1 MFCLITGGLCEK
13 ILIRLDEESHMGKT
27 TAVDPDFERNVT
39 RLAAEAAPRCAEF
52 LHDLV
57 TVPSPS
63 RNERLACERVL
74 REMELLGFD
83 EVHLDD
89 MGNVLGRI
97 GSGPRVLA
105 FDAHID
111 TVGISNP
118 TLWRHDPF
126 RGIVTGGTL
135 FGRGASDQKGG
146 LAAIVHGAAL
156 ADHIGL
162 SNELTVWVTATVNG
176 EDCVGLAWQYLL
188 NETPLSPEVVV
199 IAMPSHL
206 GVCYG
211 QRGRMEVEVATS
223 GVSTHGSQPDRGT
236 NAVYTMVPVIQGL
249 ARLHQELAV
258 EHPMLGRGSLAVTGI
273 TSQSPSL
280 TAIPDGCVIHIDRR
294 LTIGE
299 TPDGAMA
306 EIQKVVS
313 VSAKGSEVRLLHYGL
328 PSWRG
333 FTYPTDKVFPAWET
347 PVDSAAVRAAL
358 ETAERVLG
366 RSPRIHRS
374 AFSSNGC
381 ATAGIFGIPTVGF
394 GPADELHSHTVND
407 QIPLAQLEP
416 AMAFYAMFPQ
426 RYLESSGYQ
435 G

>member
-1 MFCLITGGLCEK
+1 M
-13 ILIRLDEESHMGKT
+13 DET
-27 TAVDPDFERNVT
+27 TRHHDFEKTVN
-39 RLAAEAAPRCAEF
+39 RLAEQASPSCVEF

-57 TVPSPS
+57 TLPSPS
-63 RNERLACERVL
+63 RGERLACERVM
-74 REMELLGFD
+74 REMNELGYQD
-83 EVHLDD
+83 VHLDA

-118 TLWRHDPF
+118 THWRHDPF

-146 LAAIVHGAAL
+146 VAAVVHGVAL
-156 ADHIGL
+156 ADQAGL
-162 SNELTVWVTATVNG
+162 ADELTVWVTATVNG
-176 EDCVGLAWQYLL
+176 EDCVGLAWQYIL
-188 NETPLSPEVVV
+188 NETDLRPEVVV

-206 GVCYG
+206 GVCFG
-211 QRGRMEVEVATS
+211 QRGRMEVEISTI
-223 GVSTHGSQPDRGT
+223 GESTHGSQPDRGR
-236 NAVYTMVPVIQGL
+236 NAIYEMMPVIDGL
-249 ARLHQELAV
+249 KKLHDELSID
-258 EHPMLGRGSLAVTGI
+258 HSMLGRGSLAVTGI
-273 TSQSPSL
+273 SSQSPSL
-280 TAIPDGCVIHIDRR
+280 TAVPDGCTIHIDRR

-299 TPDGAMA
+299 SA
-306 EIQKVVS
+306 EDAQAQLETVVAAAGEHG
-313 VSAKGSEVRLLHYGL
+313 VVRLLHYDL

-347 PVDSAAVRAAL
+347 PREGAAVQAAMVS
-358 ETAERVLG
+358 AERVLE

-381 ATAGIFGIPTVGF
+381 ATAGMYGIPTIGF

-407 QIPLAQLEP
+407 QIPLAQLKP
-416 AMAFYAMFPQ
+416 AMAFYAMYPTL
-426 RYLESSGYQ
+426 YLEAVGRS
-435 G
+435 

>member
-1 MFCLITGGLCEK
+1 MTDIAGG
-13 ILIRLDEESHMGKT
+13 
-27 TAVDPDFERNVT
+27 ERQTDSELT
-39 RLAAEAAPRCAEF
+39 RLAEEAAPRCLEF

-63 RNERLACERVL
+63 RGERLACERVM
-74 REMELLGFD
+74 REMELLGFR
-83 EVHLDD
+83 EVHLDE
-89 MGNVLGRI
+89 MGNVLGRL
-97 GSGPRVLA
+97 GTGPRVIA
-105 FDAHID
+105 YDAHID

-146 LAAIVHGAAL
+146 LATLVHGAAL
-156 ADHIGL
+156 ADQVGL
-162 SNELTVWVTATVNG
+162 PSDVTVWVTATVNG
-176 EDCVGLAWQYLL
+176 EDCVGLAWQYIL
-188 NETPLSPEVVV
+188 NETPLRPEAVV

-206 GVCYG
+206 GICYG
-211 QRGRMEVEVATS
+211 QRGRMEVEIATS
-223 GVSTHGSQPDRGT
+223 GVSTHGSQPERGE
-236 NAVYTMVPVIQGL
+236 NAIYAMMPIVEGL
-249 ARLHQELAV
+249 VRLHRDLEID
-258 EHPMLGRGSLAVTGI
+258 HPMLGRGSLAVTGI

-280 TAIPDGCVIHIDRR
+280 TAIPDGCEIHIDRR

-299 TPDGAMA
+299 NPEDALAQIREVTEATAEGA
-306 EIQKVVS
+306 
-313 VSAKGSEVRLLHYGL
+313 EVRLLHYGL

-347 PVDSAAVRAAL
+347 PSEGSAVRAAMA
-358 ETAERVLG
+358 TAEKVLG

-381 ATAGIFGIPTVGF
+381 ATAGIYGIPTVGF

-407 QIPLAQLEP
+407 QIPLAQLGP
-416 AMAFYAMFPQ
+416 AIAFYATFPQ
-426 RYLESSGYQ
+426 LYSEFSAASE
-435 G
+435 

>member
-1 MFCLITGGLCEK
+1 MEQNATGNRELEQ
-13 ILIRLDEESHMGKT
+13 
-27 TAVDPDFERNVT
+27 AAT
-39 RLAAEAAPRCAEF
+39 RLAKEAAPRCIDF

-63 RNERLACERVL
+63 RGERLACERVM
-74 REMELLGFD
+74 REMELLGFRD
-83 EVHLDD
+83 VHTDD
-89 MGNVLGRI
+89 MGNVLGRV
-97 GSGPRVLA
+97 GSGPRVIA
-105 FDAHID
+105 YDAHID

-118 TLWRHDPF
+118 TLWRYDPF

-146 LAAIVHGAAL
+146 LAAVVHGAAL
-156 ADHIGL
+156 ADQIGL
-162 SNELTVWVTATVNG
+162 PNDVSIWVTATVNG

-188 NETPLSPEVVV
+188 NETPLRPEAVV

-211 QRGRMEVEVATS
+211 QRGRMEVEIATS
-223 GVSTHGSQPDRGT
+223 GVSTHGSQPDRGE
-236 NAVYTMVPVIQGL
+236 NAIYAMMPVIEGL
-249 ARLHQELAV
+249 LRLQNEFDID
-258 EHPMLGRGSLAVTGI
+258 HPMLGRGSLAVTGI

-280 TAIPDGCVIHIDRR
+280 TAIPDGCVVHIDRR

-299 TPDGAMA
+299 TADDALQQIRDVADAASEGT
-306 EIQKVVS
+306 
-313 VSAKGSEVRLLHYGL
+313 EVRLLHYGL
-328 PSWRG
+328 PSWKG

-347 PVDSAAVRAAL
+347 AVDEPSVRAAKA
-358 ETAERVLG
+358 TAEQVLG
-366 RSPRIHRS
+366 RTPRIHRS

-381 ATAGIFGIPTVGF
+381 ATAGIYGIPTVGF

-416 AMAFYAMFPQ
+416 SMAFFAMFPQ
-426 RYLESSGYQ
+426 VYLESSEG
-435 G
+435 